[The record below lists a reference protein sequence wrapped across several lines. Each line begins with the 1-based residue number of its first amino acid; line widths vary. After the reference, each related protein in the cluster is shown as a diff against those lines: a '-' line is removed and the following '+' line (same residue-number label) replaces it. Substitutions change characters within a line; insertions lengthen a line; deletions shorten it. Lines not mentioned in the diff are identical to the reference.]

1 MLPNLLNMQNPNID
15 ITLTKM
21 KTVKEMII
29 TITLLI
35 KIMTTVVITIMKM
48 VVMIFSIQNNNK
60 KKIDKKGKR

>member
-1 MLPNLLNMQNPNID
+1 MQNPNID

-60 KKIDKKGKR
+60 KK